1 MMKAIRLAVAVLALY
16 LVGLSAAHAQVA
28 YNEGPVE
35 RVVLVQILPGHFD
48 AFMADLKKNIV
59 PIWESEKTS
68 GLIVGYQMWLN
79 TTRAGNDDWDF
90 GYSLTYK
97 NMAALDGLP
106 DKVFELRM
114 KQYGDKTAEQ
124 KVIDKRVENVHVV
137 SSSLVR
143 DITLR

>member
-1 MMKAIRLAVAVLALY
+1 MKQAVRLAIAVLCVS
-16 LVGLSAAHAQVA
+16 LVAATAATAQVK
-28 YNEGPVE
+28 YNEGAVE
-35 RVVLVQILPGHFD
+35 RVVLIHVLPGHFD
-48 AFMADLKKNIV
+48 AFVADVKANVV
-59 PIWESEKTS
+59 PIWEAQKKA
-68 GLIVGYQMWLN
+68 GLIQGYQMFLN
-79 TTRAGNDDWDF
+79 TTRSTQDEWDF
-90 GYSLTYK
+90 GYSLMYK

-137 SSSLVR
+137 SSSLIR